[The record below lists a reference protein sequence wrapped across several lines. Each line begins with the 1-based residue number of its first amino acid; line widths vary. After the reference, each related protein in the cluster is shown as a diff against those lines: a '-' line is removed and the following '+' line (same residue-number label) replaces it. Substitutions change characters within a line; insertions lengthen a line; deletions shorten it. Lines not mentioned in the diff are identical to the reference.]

1 MKKYLLIGFLTL
13 AMMAMV
19 FSNAPFKI
27 YTELIGR
34 SQFYDEDGTLTG
46 SSVEIVQ
53 EIQKRVGDDTEIEVL
68 PWSRAYNLILSE
80 DNVILFSTTLTE
92 ERREL
97 FQWVGPIFSQPWVFY
112 VKKGS
117 GVEIN
122 SMEDAEKLGR
132 IGTYLNDAREQY
144 LISLGFDNIDSAVNE
159 VNNVKKLNLGRIDT
173 MIASPDNF
181 LASCREA
188 GIDADN
194 FEEAYLVSEQELYIT
209 FSKDFDDAIVAEWQE
224 ALKSMYED
232 GTFEEIYLKWYPD
245 ARLPTYKVVE

>member
-1 MKKYLLIGFLTL
+1 MKKILLMGLLTFVVMGL
-13 AMMAMV
+13 V
-19 FSNAPFKI
+19 FSNAPYEV

-34 SQFYDEDGTLTG
+34 SQYYDEAGTLTG

-53 EIQKRVGDDTEIEVL
+53 EIQLRVGDDTEIQVL
-68 PWSRAYNLILSE
+68 PWSRAYNLLLSK
-80 DNVILFSTTLTE
+80 DNVILFSTTLTA
-92 ERREL
+92 ERKDL

-117 GVEIN
+117 GVSIN
-122 SMEDAEKLGR
+122 SMADAEKLSR

-159 VNNVKKLNLGRIDT
+159 VNNIKKLNTGRIDA

-181 LASCREA
+181 IASCREA
-188 GIDADN
+188 EIDFN
-194 FEEAYLVSEQELYIT
+194 TFEEAYLVSEQELYIT
-209 FSKDFDDAIVAEWQE
+209 FSKNFDQAIVAKWQS

-232 GTFEEIYLKWYPD
+232 GTFEELYLKWYPD

>member
-1 MKKYLLIGFLTL
+1 MKRLLSILIL
-13 AMMAMV
+13 SVVMLSLV

-34 SQFYDEDGTLTG
+34 SQYYDEQGTLTG

-53 EIQKRVGDDTEIEVL
+53 EIQKRVNDDTEIEVL

-92 ERREL
+92 ERRDL

-112 VKKGS
+112 VKNDS

-122 SMEDAEKLGR
+122 NMEDAEKLKR

-144 LISLGFDNIDSAVNE
+144 LLSLGFDNIDSAVNE
-159 VNNVKKLNLGRIDT
+159 VNNIKKLNMGRIDA

-181 LASCREA
+181 VASCREA
-188 GIDADN
+188 GIDPDN
-194 FEEAYLVSEQELYIT
+194 FEEAYLVSEKELYIT
-209 FSKDFDDAIVAEWQE
+209 FSKDFDEAIVAEWQE
-224 ALKSMYED
+224 ALKTMYED
-232 GTFEEIYLKWYPD
+232 GTFEEIYLRWYPD

>member
-1 MKKYLLIGFLTL
+1 MRKLFLSGLFLAIISALL
-13 AMMAMV
+13 
-19 FSNAPFKI
+19 FSNAPFNI
-27 YTELIGR
+27 YTELICR
-34 SQFYDEDGTLTG
+34 SQFYNEEGTLTG
-46 SSVEIVQ
+46 SSVEIVR
-53 EIQKRVGDDTEIEVL
+53 EIQNKVGDDTEIEVL

-112 VKKGS
+112 VKKVA

-159 VNNVKKLNLGRIDT
+159 VNNLKKLNMGRIDA

-181 LASCREA
+181 FASCREA
-188 GIDADN
+188 GIDADT

-209 FSKDFDDAIVAEWQE
+209 FSKDFDEAIVAEWRD

-232 GTFEEIYLKWYPD
+232 GTFKEIYLKWYPD
-245 ARLPTYKVVE
+245 ARLPTFKVVE

>member
-1 MKKYLLIGFLTL
+1 MKKFLLISLLLFVLV
-13 AMMAMV
+13 AFV
-19 FSNAPFKI
+19 FANAPFKI

-34 SQFYDEDGTLTG
+34 SQFYAEDGTLTG

-53 EIQKRVGDDTEIEVL
+53 EIQRRVGDDTEIEVL
-68 PWSRAYNLILSE
+68 PWSRSYNLILSE

-92 ERREL
+92 ERRDL

-144 LISLGFDNIDSAVNE
+144 LISLGFENIDSTVNE
-159 VNNVKKLNLGRIDT
+159 VNNVKKLASGRIDA

-181 LASCREA
+181 ISSCREA
-188 GIDADN
+188 GIDPDT

-209 FSKDFDDAIVAEWQE
+209 FSKAFDPAIVAQWRQ
-224 ALKSMYED
+224 ALKAMYED
-232 GTFEEIYLKWYPD
+232 GTFEALYLKWYPD
-245 ARLPTYKVVE
+245 ARHPEFKVIE